1 MNLVLCGAAQCQV
14 CPRPF
19 SSPSRRK
26 VSPETVSKEGLG
38 LRATRWAHCHLP
50 RPAVLSVPSLR
61 CQDSTLTWA
70 P

>member
-26 VSPETVSKEGLG
+26 MSPEMVSKEGLG
-38 LRATRWAHCHLP
+38 LRAILSADRHLP
-50 RPAVLSVPSLR
+50 DPAALSVPSLG
-61 CQDSTLTWA
+61 CQNSILTWA